1 MFEIVSDAHSPSQVE
16 TLVCESLLMIVG
28 WHLIR
33 SESWYSNNHRRELQM
48 AADEGEFMLK
58 LIARKGLMT
67 TCLTLLMLAWA
78 ILLTAVIARA
88 EETPLA
94 HIVCQTQEFS
104 PNVDLEIRHQNDK
117 MVLNMILTDDSGMN
131 SAISDSQ
138 INISATDIKVLTEKR
153 SGVFKMIDPISGP
166 QLLALKDGNGYISL
180 NAKGQTAVIDLKNCK

>member
-1 MFEIVSDAHSPSQVE
+1 
-16 TLVCESLLMIVG
+16 MIVG

-180 NAKGQTAVIDLKNCK
+180 NAKGQTAVIDLKNCR